1 MKRFAAIALALLLTA
16 SVPALAAEGT
26 AASAA
31 VEVNAPS
38 AVLMEKVTGT
48 VLYAKDESARRA
60 PASVTKIMTLL
71 LAAEAIDSGA
81 LSLDDTVTASA
92 RAESMG
98 GSQIWL
104 EQGEQMSVSD
114 IIKCVAV
121 VSANDC
127 AVALAE
133 HIAGSETAFVER
145 MNARAQELGLQNT
158 HFTNCTGLF
167 DDSSHYTSAL
177 DLAVISREL
186 LGHEWIKDYVTI
198 WMDSIRGGEFT
209 LSNTNHLLRSLDG
222 CTGLKT
228 GWTSA
233 AGYCISATA
242 ERDGTEYIAVIMGSE
257 SADSRNADAAALIE
271 YGFANYSLCPVS
283 DSALPPVLVVGGVSD
298 SVQPAVSGDGWVLL
312 ARQDAAALERH
323 VELPEAVPAPVEEG
337 GRLGTLT
344 LSAGGEV
351 LATVPLTASYAVE
364 RLSAG
369 GVLKNM
375 FLRLF
380 GMAEA

>member
-133 HIAGSETAFVER
+133 HIAGSEAAFVER

-167 DDSSHYTSAL
+167 DDSGHYTSAL

-271 YGFANYSLCPVS
+271 YGFSNYSLCTVS
-283 DSALPPVLVVGGVSD
+283 DSALPPVRVVGGVSD

-380 GMAEA
+380 GMAAA